1 MKKLLTLALALGLA
15 FTSFAQVQ
23 KVASKSVK
31 HVAAQERV
39 YTGTETLQHVG
50 NQPNMTRVDYN
61 SQELDYSYYDWQTNT
76 AAKNATMNF
85 PDGCVGFAY
94 TISTDGNH
102 TDRGT
107 DIIIYN
113 PNTDEWTTTEG
124 KIEEEKTGFGC
135 AARYGENGIVVVSRN
150 AVTLNCGVYII
161 EDKDNLPATGTV
173 KPIIE
178 WTKDDRNIHFP
189 TVMCTGPNHDHI
201 HILFTA
207 LNYTD
212 ENGLTNPFFYFR
224 SMDGGQT
231 WDEFMT
237 IDYLGRDYASAYG
250 SGQDAYFIENTGG
263 NELNIVVNTRRGD
276 GALLTSYDEGNTWE
290 RKVYYK
296 HPNIDGDFTDS
307 WYMYPRWTSALK
319 DNNGKLR
326 LAFEFGGGTG
336 EISSTNYYPGIGGV
350 AYWSES
356 MPYADTQTHAAY
368 GYDPNNPMSPTP
380 GQPFIMDSA
389 YMYNDIYA
397 AWPRWSDQTWDNP
410 AYFGYLAPLDEDGN
424 WQSWEE
430 AEEFNIED
438 FTLHGSYNGGICEM
452 PVLLMTPAQDLM
464 VAVWIR
470 WTSTT
475 WTNLATSISSCLPH
489 ALKTEA

>member
-61 SQELDYSYYDWQTNT
+61 SLELDYSYYDWQTNT

-94 TISTDGNH
+94 TISTDGSH

-189 TVMCTGPNHDHI
+189 
-201 HILFTA
+201 L
-207 LNYTD
+207 
-212 ENGLTNPFFYFR
+212 
-224 SMDGGQT
+224 
-231 WDEFMT
+231 
-237 IDYLGRDYASAYG
+237 
-250 SGQDAYFIENTGG
+250 
-263 NELNIVVNTRRGD
+263 
-276 GALLTSYDEGNTWE
+276 
-290 RKVYYK
+290 
-296 HPNIDGDFTDS
+296 
-307 WYMYPRWTSALK
+307 
-319 DNNGKLR
+319 
-326 LAFEFGGGTG
+326 
-336 EISSTNYYPGIGGV
+336 
-350 AYWSES
+350 
-356 MPYADTQTHAAY
+356 
-368 GYDPNNPMSPTP
+368 
-380 GQPFIMDSA
+380 
-389 YMYNDIYA
+389 
-397 AWPRWSDQTWDNP
+397 
-410 AYFGYLAPLDEDGN
+410 
-424 WQSWEE
+424 
-430 AEEFNIED
+430 
-438 FTLHGSYNGGICEM
+438 
-452 PVLLMTPAQDLM
+452 
-464 VAVWIR
+464 
-470 WTSTT
+470 
-475 WTNLATSISSCLPH
+475 
-489 ALKTEA
+489 